1 MKKFLLILMAIL
13 LAFSLIACD
22 EENIDNQNPTSNSSN
37 GDVNDAPNDDENV
50 NKDENGTTGGSQNG
64 SQNGSQDGSQD
75 GNGDENQD
83 DNEKPNLQETAG
95 IVLTNAVMS
104 QLEEA
109 ASLKIEFTLDLT
121 YSDNSWVLSET
132 GEDAENV
139 IDGGHGIAK
148 FVMTVAKSDYGYDVK
163 VEADVQS
170 KDSPDGEYETDL
182 SGTVYYVVDGV
193 VYEYAEAFDA
203 YLVSY
208 AQSIDTA
215 QLEAMLG
222 MIIEE
227 AGLTEEQ
234 INAVLNEIGMMFIEA
249 FQISNNKGSSYVDF
263 KPMIDAFTAYVNSID
278 PEKTT
283 IEDILNDMLAL
294 AGEGVT
300 VEVLLAGVEDLYQ
313 MTLEEY
319 LAFLDAGLQESCEM
333 TLQETYEYI
342 VNNENVQM
350 LLLSLVYEMVG
361 EEATEEDIEAMLDM
375 IMSFSFEEDIPAEYK
390 SMTMYDL
397 IVGFMYSSLSQS
409 TGQEQTPPTI
419 EETMAMVNAML
430 DMTLI
435 DVQTEFG
442 VPVEQLLSIV
452 NMFEISEFNSK
463 IDLSFKG
470 IFEIESIVSETKFGI
485 TVNTPSE
492 VEGKTDVVVLN
503 ATVTFKLYSIS
514 TKVIKINEPDD
525 KDYIENIFNVECQIF
540 DESGSVE
547 VTYDDAGVIT
557 VTVRGGGAEE
567 TYQITLNDIIDGNTI
582 VIGDNMIVLYPE
594 MEYAEILSADEICE
608 HTYSAWEMDEW
619 GDMYRVCVVCGEYEY
634 NS

>member
-22 EENIDNQNPTSNSSN
+22 EENIDNQNPTANSSN
-37 GDVNDAPNDDENV
+37 EDVNDAPSDEENV
-50 NKDENGTTGGSQNG
+50 NKDENDTAGGSQNG
-64 SQNGSQDGSQD
+64 SED

-83 DNEKPNLQETAG
+83 GNEKPNLQETTG
-95 IVLTNAVMS
+95 IVLTKAVMS

-121 YSDNSWVLSET
+121 YSGDSWVLSET
-132 GEDAENV
+132 GEAENV
-139 IDGGHGIAK
+139 VDGGHGIAK
-148 FVMTVAKSDYGYDVK
+148 FVMTVAKGDSGYDVK

-227 AGLTEEQ
+227 IGLTEEQ

-249 FQISNNKGSSYVDF
+249 FLISNNKGSSYVDF

-397 IVGFMYSSLSQS
+397 IVGFMYSMSQGE
-409 TGQEQTPPTI
+409 GQEQTPPTI

-430 DMTLI
+430 DMTLAE
-435 DVQTEFG
+435 VQTEFD

-463 IDLSFKG
+463 LDLSFKG

-514 TKVIKINEPDD
+514 TKVIKINEPTD

-557 VTVRGGGAEE
+557 VTVRGGDLEE

-608 HTYSAWEMDEW
+608 HTYSAWQEDEW
-619 GDMYRVCVVCGEYEY
+619 GDTYRECHECGWIEYYFE
-634 NS
+634 